1 MANMVPSGL
10 KGAFPAK
17 SSHVYTGGSEKI
29 TPYQR
34 FAGSIAKKDAFNA
47 HMAGL
52 KSTNYCLFYNASMPP
67 RADLAV
73 RWVIVHKLTVHPL
86 SILFEH
92 GLPELD
98 IGVMSHGF
106 TEHGRDYFFVI
117 EDCIGVSPGTYRL
130 TFTHV
135 VELEYGTAISPA
147 TWSTS
152 WSDEFT
158 DYARWEAAG
167 EPEGYVFGTNWGRVP
182 GGGVGTVNP
191 RQDRDRVR
199 VRQPELAG

>member
-1 MANMVPSGL
+1 
-10 KGAFPAK
+10 
-17 SSHVYTGGSEKI
+17 
-29 TPYQR
+29 
-34 FAGSIAKKDAFNA
+34 
-47 HMAGL
+47 
-52 KSTNYCLFYNASMPP
+52 
-67 RADLAV
+67 
-73 RWVIVHKLTVHPL
+73 VIVHKLTVHPL

-167 EPEGYVFGTNWGRVP
+167 EPEGYVFGTNWSLAYPGFTIIEDHPNVSLWTEKLQHPMFAASLASDRFKMTFIFHGAHMVKLSDAVSTVSRVIYP
-182 GGGVGTVNP
+182 
-191 RQDRDRVR
+191 
-199 VRQPELAG
+199 L